1 MENQT
6 SQKERSVKKN
16 ILQCYK
22 MKHRKKELKKK
33 MNRAAVSNGT
43 TIRVSAIGVLE
54 EERKGEQKNYL
65 KKNS

>member
-1 MENQT
+1 
-6 SQKERSVKKN
+6 
-16 ILQCYK
+16 